1 MKPGLL
7 LGILALVATTLLIRF
22 NEGAPLVEEKV
33 DDDYYQFSVRIPWKS
48 F

>member
-7 LGILALVATTLLIRF
+7 LGILALVATTLLIGF
-22 NEGAPLVEEKV
+22 IEGAPLVEETE
-33 DDDYYQFSVRIPWKS
+33 DDYYQFSVRIPWKS